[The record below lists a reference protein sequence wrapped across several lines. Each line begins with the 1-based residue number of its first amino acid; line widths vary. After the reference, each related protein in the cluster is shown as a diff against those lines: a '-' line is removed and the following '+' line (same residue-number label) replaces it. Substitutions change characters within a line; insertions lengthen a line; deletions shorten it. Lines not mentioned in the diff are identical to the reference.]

1 MKNSRM
7 SADQLQARLRFII
20 GVVLALT
27 LMGTMFAVIYSL
39 IFVSQPISSQAPNDQ
54 AFFQLISPI
63 ATFLT
68 GCLSGVMIGSMDKTK
83 HDSETEN

>member
-1 MKNSRM
+1 MTKNRLT
-7 SADQLQARLRFII
+7 ADQLQARLRFII

-68 GCLSGVMIGSMDKTK
+68 GCLSGVMIGSMDKSK
-83 HDSETEN
+83 DSSDE